1 MENNLKYRYLSESL
15 CHIPEM
21 HNIANQLCFN
31 KGKATLNFKIK
42 ILEIF
47 LKIKKLLNRDNFT

>member
-1 MENNLKYRYLSESL
+1 
-15 CHIPEM
+15 M